1 MKITVRSF
9 ANIRDTIGS
18 RVVELDLHEKATAW
32 DVLQEL
38 VRKHPM
44 LSQILFKD
52 GRLSPSV
59 KIALNSDNID
69 VTEIEQVVLSEGHQL
84 VLIPPTGGG

>member
-9 ANIRDTIGS
+9 ANIRDAIGS

-38 VRKHPM
+38 VRRYPT

-52 GRLSPSV
+52 SKLSPSV
-59 KIALNSDNID
+59 KIALNSENIE
-69 VTEIEQVVLSEGHQL
+69 VSEIEQIVLSDGHQL